1 MASSSSRSEQ
11 DATVDLEQVV
21 PSLRQRLGPD
31 ATAGLVKLLDE
42 AGEEWTEGVSGLVAD
57 RFERRLTEETS
68 RVRIELANGLSAVR
82 QEMAQGLAAV
92 RQEIA
97 QGNAELRSAIADQ
110 KFEILKWTFIFWT
123 GQFFVTASFMVMLLR
138 ALRSG

>member
-1 MASSSSRSEQ
+1 M
-11 DATVDLEQVV
+11 DLEQVV

-42 AGEEWTEGVSGLVAD
+42 AGEEWTEGVIHVVAD

-82 QEMAQGLAAV
+82 QEMAEGLASVRQEMAQGLAAV

-97 QGNAELRSAIADQ
+97 QGNADLRTAIADQ
-110 KFEILKWTFIFWT
+110 KFEILKWTFIVWT
-123 GQFFVTASFMVMLLR
+123 GQFFVTASFLVMLLR
-138 ALRSG
+138 ALRSV